1 MLELIPLGI
10 TLVTLAGYGLVLHRL
25 RRRGVHWPVTRLAA
39 MLAGS
44 LCTAAAVLPPIASHD
59 ELFPVHVAQH
69 LLLGMAAPAFLA
81 LSAPVTLALR
91 TLPRRPRRMLLQLLH
106 SFPVAVLAAPATAVV
121 LDLGGL
127 YALYL
132 TGLYK
137 AAEHNNLVHAAVH
150 VHMFLA
156 GCLLSW
162 AVIGID
168 PVRRRPG
175 TWVRLTALIIVAAGH
190 DTLAK
195 LIYAW
200 NLPVGGGPIA
210 SRHTGAE
217 LMYYGG
223 SVIEVALAAVVTA
236 QWYLVSGRALA
247 RARRRSE
254 SVGLQPPIAL
264 PSRRRGWVPLPLS
277 DLGRISRG
285 ARTGHKRTPRAQEP
299 RGEHRPVQANPEK
312 LRP

>member
-1 MLELIPLGI
+1 MLELIPLAM
-10 TLVTLAGYGLVLHRL
+10 TLAALAGYATGLHRL
-25 RRRGVHWPVTRLAA
+25 RRRGIRWPVPRAAA

-91 TLPRRPRRMLLQLLH
+91 TLPRRPRPILLRLLQ
-106 SFPVAVLAAPATAVV
+106 SFPVAALAAPATAVV

-132 TGLYK
+132 TGLHQ
-137 AAEHNNLVHAAVH
+137 AAEHNDLLHAAVH

-162 AVIGID
+162 AVIGVD

-175 TWVRLTALIIVAAGH
+175 TCVRLTALIIAAAGH

-195 LIYAW
+195 LIYAR
-200 NLPVGGGPIA
+200 NLPAGGGPTA

-223 SVIEVALAAVVTA
+223 TVIEMALAAVVMA
-236 QWYLVSGRALA
+236 QWYMVSGRALA
-247 RARRRSE
+247 RTRRRSR
-254 SVGLQPPIAL
+254 SAGPQLPIAL
-264 PSRRRGWVPLPLS
+264 RTRRRGWAPLLL
-277 DLGRISRG
+277 DHLGRIIRG
-285 ARTGHKRTPRAQEP
+285 ARAGHKRTPRAQ
-299 RGEHRPVQANPEK
+299 
-312 LRP
+312 

>member
-1 MLELIPLGI
+1 
-10 TLVTLAGYGLVLHRL
+10 
-25 RRRGVHWPVTRLAA
+25 

-44 LCTAAAVLPPIASHD
+44 FCTAAAVLPPIANHD

-91 TLPRRPRRMLLQLLH
+91 TLPRRRRRILLRLLH
-106 SFPVAVLAAPATAVV
+106 SFPVAVLAAPAAAVL

-132 TGLYK
+132 TGLYQ
-137 AAEHNNLVHAAVH
+137 AAEHNDLVHAAVH

-156 GCLLSW
+156 GCLFSW
-162 AVIGID
+162 AVIGLD

-175 TWVRLTALIIVAAGH
+175 TWVRLTGLIIAAAGH

-195 LIYAW
+195 LIYAR
-200 NLPVGGGPIA
+200 NLPAAGGPIA

-223 SVIEVALAAVVTA
+223 TVIEVALAAIVMA
-236 QWYLVSGRALA
+236 QWYLASGRALA
-247 RARRRSE
+247 RTRRRPE
-254 SVGLQPPIAL
+254 SAGPQLAIAL
-264 PSRRRGWVPLPLS
+264 SSRRRGWAPLPLS
-277 DLGRISRG
+277 HLGRISRG
-285 ARTGHKRTPRAQEP
+285 ARAGHKRD
-299 RGEHRPVQANPEK
+299 RGRNNPGQ
-312 LRP
+312 LVTGVTGVTVRS

>member
-1 MLELIPLGI
+1 MPELIMPL
-10 TLVTLAGYGLVLHRL
+10 LTLAGYGIGLYRL
-25 RRRGVHWPVTRLAA
+25 RRRGLHWPVTRVSA
-39 MLAGS
+39 MIAGA
-44 LCTAAAVLPPIASHD
+44 LCVTAAVLPPIASHD

-91 TLPRRPRRMLLQLLH
+91 TLPRRPRRILLRLLH
-106 SFPVAVLAAPATAVV
+106 SFTAAALAAPATAV
-121 LDLGGL
+121 LLNLGGL

-137 AAEHNNLVHAAVH
+137 SAGHNNLIHVAVH
-150 VHMFLA
+150 VHMLLA

-162 AVIGID
+162 AVLAVD

-200 NLPVGGGPIA
+200 NLPAGGGPIA

-223 SVIEVALAAVVTA
+223 TVIEVALAAIVMA
-236 QWYLVSGRALA
+236 QWYLASGRALA
-247 RARRRSE
+247 RTRRRSD
-254 SVGLQPPIAL
+254 SVRPQLPIAP
-264 PSRRRGWVPLPLS
+264 PSRRLSASKRPCQRLTRGIGP
-277 DLGRISRG
+277 SRSLFF
-285 ARTGHKRTPRAQEP
+285 AMERR
-299 RGEHRPVQANPEK
+299 RPGS
-312 LRP
+312 